1 MSGDNRENGSTI
13 GLCIT
18 SQVGDDMQGNF
29 VAYFRV
35 STDQQGKS
43 GLGLDAQRKAVAD
56 YLNGGNWKLV
66 GEFTE
71 IESGKNGA
79 RPQLAAALAACK
91 KRKAKL
97 VIAKLDRL
105 SRNLAF
111 IANLLEAGTDFVA
124 ADNPHANKSMVQ
136 MMAVFA
142 EMERDA
148 ISKRTREALAAA
160 KTRGVQLG
168 NPRLAEASAIA
179 IAASKEAA
187 DRFAANVA
195 PIIKQIQASGVSS
208 LRGVARTLSAR
219 GVKTAR
225 GGQWT
230 ARMVINVLRRVR
242 PCTQTNR
249 C

>member
-1 MSGDNRENGSTI
+1 
-13 GLCIT
+13 
-18 SQVGDDMQGNF
+18 MQGNF

-160 KTRGVQLG
+160 KSRGVQLG

-242 PCTQTNR
+242 PCTQANR